1 MSTINNKEV
10 VKEQYKNAANLNTRI
25 SIHSKYS
32 TNKQGFGNWIV
43 AKYDI
48 KDKMRVLELGCG
60 TGVMWKDHMELINN
74 VSELVLTDFSAGM
87 LQSAKEMLGENK
99 KLSYNVVDI
108 QNIPYEDNSFD
119 IVIANMMLH
128 HIPQIHEG
136 LAEVRRVLKQNGI
149 FYCATYGEN
158 GIVEYISS
166 LLKQYNVE
174 GRQNKNFTLQ
184 NGKEI
189 LSKHFQSVVRYDYE
203 DALEVTDIDDM
214 ADYVYSLSSMSNIS
228 NIYRNE
234 LKQILENNMVNGI
247 LHVPKEYGM
256 FICR

>member
-1 MSTINNKEV
+1 MIMSTINNKEV
-10 VKEQYKNAANLNTRI
+10 VKEQYKNASNLNTRI

-99 KLSYNVVDI
+99 KISYNVVDI
-108 QNIPYEDNSFD
+108 QNIPYGDNSFD

-128 HIPQIHEG
+128 HIPQIHES
-136 LAEVRRVLKQNGI
+136 LAEVRRVLKHNGI
-149 FYCATYGEN
+149 F
-158 GIVEYISS
+158 IVQHMVRME
-166 LLKQYNVE
+166 LLN
-174 GRQNKNFTLQ
+174 T
-184 NGKEI
+184 
-189 LSKHFQSVVRYDYE
+189 FQ
-203 DALEVTDIDDM
+203 A
-214 ADYVYSLSSMSNIS
+214 
-228 NIYRNE
+228 
-234 LKQILENNMVNGI
+234 
-247 LHVPKEYGM
+247 
-256 FICR
+256 F

>member
-1 MSTINNKEV
+1 
-10 VKEQYKNAANLNTRI
+10 
-25 SIHSKYS
+25 
-32 TNKQGFGNWIV
+32 
-43 AKYDI
+43 
-48 KDKMRVLELGCG
+48 
-60 TGVMWKDHMELINN
+60 ME
-74 VSELVLTDFSAGM
+74 G
-87 LQSAKEMLGENK
+87 
-99 KLSYNVVDI
+99 SY
-108 QNIPYEDNSFD
+108 
-119 IVIANMMLH
+119 
-128 HIPQIHEG
+128 
-136 LAEVRRVLKQNGI
+136 
-149 FYCATYGEN
+149 